1 MAIDSGSSAEV
12 ERAGE
17 AEGETEVVQP
27 AKRVIWTPERLA
39 KAAATRAETKRKK
52 EEREQK
58 REAKR
63 SGAPPLKHLTSQHD
77 FQNCAVPDCPSCR
90 AAFGMPSASAEQA
103 SSSPRPIEQVK
114 PSAPNG
120 FDWEGAPLE
129 AATAKL
135 ADMRREYDRAATIVL
150 KRQSAS
156 KPQWICWTQLH
167 KDIVPVSVLRL
178 CRKTGDEGRWAFRDD
193 GVFKMVDGLRVPDP
207 AFCCNT
213 YCFEVYQKAKPM
225 AALSR
230 H

>member
-1 MAIDSGSSAEV
+1 MATESGSGAEV

-17 AEGETEVVQP
+17 AESTAEVVQP

-39 KAAATRAETKRKK
+39 KAKATREETKRKK
-52 EEREQK
+52 LEREQK
-58 REAKR
+58 KEAKKP
-63 SGAPPLKHLTSQHD
+63 GAAPLKHITNEHD
-77 FQNCAVPDCPSCR
+77 YKNCTIEDCPSCK
-90 AAFGMPSASAEQA
+90 AAFGIPSATGQSFSQNAALVNE
-103 SSSPRPIEQVK
+103 SLK
-114 PSAPNG
+114 PNG
-120 FDWEGAPLE
+120 YDWEKASLE
-129 AATAKL
+129 QATAKL
-135 ADMRREYDRAATIVL
+135 ADMRREYERVAAIVL
-150 KRQSAS
+150 KRQSVS
-156 KPQWICWTQLH
+156 KPQWTCWTQLH
-167 KDIVPVSVLRL
+167 KDIVPVSVMKL

>member
-1 MAIDSGSSAEV
+1 MAIESGSSAEV

-58 REAKR
+58 REAKK
-63 SGAPPLKHLTSQHD
+63 SGAPPLKHLTSEHD
-77 FQNCAVPDCPSCR
+77 FQHCKIPDCPSCR
-90 AAFGMPSASAEQA
+90 SAFGMPKFAEKA
-103 SSSPRPIEQVK
+103 IERLRAVEQVRPTP
-114 PSAPNG
+114 PSG
-120 FDWEGAPLE
+120 FDWEDAPLE
-129 AATAKL
+129 EATAKL
-135 ADMRREYDRAATIVL
+135 ADMRREYERAATIVL
-150 KRQSAS
+150 KRQSVS
-156 KPQWICWTQLH
+156 KPQWTCWSQLH
-167 KDIVPVSVLRL
+167 KDIVPVSVMKL

-193 GVFKMVDGLRVPDP
+193 GVFRIVDGLRVPDP